1 MSKTSKPSLDQIAI
15 KRIEIN
21 PLAPTIIFLHDSLGC
36 IQLWRDFPEQLGAMS
51 HCNVLVYD
59 RQGYGKSCPF
69 SYPER
74 DINYLEMEADL
85 LNDLLEY
92 WAIDNAIL
100 FGHSDGGSI
109 ALLTAAKYPTRIKGI
124 ITVGAHVFVEDVTI
138 KGIKE
143 AIDLY
148 QNTDLKSKLEKYHG
162 TNTDAMF
169 WAWAKT
175 WTTDEFKNWNIEQF
189 LPLITCPALIIQ
201 GEEDEYGTL
210 LQVDKIQSQIS
221 RKANSLIIPNLKHTP
236 YKENPQLVLEHTVE
250 FIKEFIS
257 IK

>member
-21 PLAPTIIFLHDSLGC
+21 SLSPTIIFLHDSLGC

-162 TNTDAMF
+162 TNTEAMF

-175 WTTDEFKNWNIEQF
+175 WTTDKFKNWNIEQF

-201 GEEDEYGTL
+201 GEDDEYGTL
-210 LQVDKIQSQIS
+210 KQVEAITSKINGPITP
-221 RKANSLIIPNLKHTP
+221 LTIPDCKHTP
-236 YKENPQLVLEHTVE
+236 YKEKPVYVLEQTAL
-250 FIKEFIS
+250 FIKRNLI
-257 IK
+257 

>member
-1 MSKTSKPSLDQIAI
+1 MSKSYKPSLDQIAI

-51 HCNVLVYD
+51 YCNVLIYD

-69 SYPER
+69 SYSER
-74 DINYLEMEADL
+74 DLNYLEIEADL
-85 LNDLLEY
+85 LNELIVY
-92 WAIDNAIL
+92 WNIDNAIL

-109 ALLTAAKYPTRIKGI
+109 ALLTAAKYPSHIKGI
-124 ITVGAHVFVEDVTI
+124 ITVGAHVFVEEVTI
-138 KGIKE
+138 KGINE

-148 QNTDLKSKLEKYHG
+148 HNTDLKSKLEKYHG
-162 TNTDAMF
+162 TNTESMF

-175 WTTDEFKNWNIEQF
+175 WTTDEFKHWNIEHF

-201 GEEDEYGTL
+201 GDDDEYGTL
-210 LQVDKIQSQIS
+210 KQVEAITSLMNGTAS
-221 RKANSLIIPNLKHTP
+221 PLIIPNCKHTP
-236 YKENPQLVLEHTVE
+236 YKENPAYVLDQTAA
-250 FIKEFIS
+250 FIKELI
-257 IK
+257 